1 MPKTK
6 VTITAETE
14 ALPQLQR
21 NQLAIMDLLELVFVV
36 AQPAGLA
43 QSAGLAGLAGP
54 EPSAGFAVVAVISYV
69 YRKYPGGFPP
79 HPAEYVGW
87 GA

>member
-21 NQLAIMDLLELVFVV
+21 NQLAIMDLLEV
-36 AQPAGLA
+36 GLGV
-43 QSAGLAGLAGP
+43 QLEVSEQLAGSVS
-54 EPSAGFAVVAVISYV
+54 ESAVVAVISYV
-69 YRKYPGGFPP
+69 YRKFLGSFPR
-79 HPAEYVGW
+79 HPARYVGW

>member
-6 VTITAETE
+6 VTITADTE

-21 NQLAIMDLLELVFVV
+21 NQLAIMDLLEV
-36 AQPAGLA
+36 AEQLA
-43 QSAGLAGLAGP
+43 ESVS
-54 EPSAGFAVVAVISYV
+54 ESAVVAVISYV
-69 YRKYPGGFPP
+69 YRKFFGAFPR
-79 HPAEYVGW
+79 HPARYVGW

>member
-21 NQLAIMDLLELVFVV
+21 NQLAIMDLLELVFSV

-43 QSAGLAGLAGP
+43 GSG
-54 EPSAGFAVVAVISYV
+54 PSAGFAVVAVISYV

>member
-6 VTITAETE
+6 VTITADTE

-21 NQLAIMDLLELVFVV
+21 NQLAIMDLLEAGAGFVE
-36 AQPAGLA
+36 
-43 QSAGLAGLAGP
+43 QSAGLAGP
-54 EPSAGFAVVAVISYV
+54 EQSAESAVVAVISYV
-69 YRKYPGGFPP
+69 YRKFFGAFPR
-79 HPAEYVGW
+79 HPAQYVGW